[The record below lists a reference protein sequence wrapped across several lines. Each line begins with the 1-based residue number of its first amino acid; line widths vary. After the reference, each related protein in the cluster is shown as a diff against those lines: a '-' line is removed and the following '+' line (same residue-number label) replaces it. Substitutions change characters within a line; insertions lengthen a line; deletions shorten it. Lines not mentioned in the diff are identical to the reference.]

1 MMKVISVREQETLS
15 EAVKDPR
22 WIAAINEEME
32 TLCKIDTWDLI
43 PHTPHKKSIECRW
56 IYKVKHNSDAL
67 INCLKAW
74 LNLKEYGQ
82 THGIDY
88 AKTFAPVAKM
98 TIVPTVIAL
107 ETAKRWNLHQ
117 LDVKNINPFFKVYMI
132 ISTACADSKSL
143 STASNKHHV
152 RDTWQSR
159 SIFIK
164 SDFECQNL
172 ILPYTSET
180 SLIVWLSFCFTWM
193 IWSSEERISPR
204 SPMSNHLSPTDS
216 KWMTCTTYITF

>member
-22 WIAAINEEME
+22 WIASMNEEME
-32 TLCKIDTWDLI
+32 ALCKNETWDLV

-56 IYKVKHNSDAL
+56 IYKVKHNADAL

-74 LNLKEYGQ
+74 LNVKEYGQ

-117 LDVKNINPFFKVYMI
+117 LDVKNVNPFFKVYI
-132 ISTACADSKSL
+132 I
-143 STASNKHHV
+143 
-152 RDTWQSR
+152 
-159 SIFIK
+159 I
-164 SDFECQNL
+164 
-172 ILPYTSET
+172 
-180 SLIVWLSFCFTWM
+180 
-193 IWSSEERISPR
+193 
-204 SPMSNHLSPTDS
+204 
-216 KWMTCTTYITF
+216 